1 MKDSAP
7 RSSEGHRSFDTG
19 TCYGLKDEPT
29 FTKQGVYEAGRPSIA
44 REWLHSLTEIA

>member
-1 MKDSAP
+1 MEDSAP

-29 FTKQGVYEAGRPSIA
+29 FTKKGVLQLPENGYFF
-44 REWLHSLTEIA
+44 LLKQLDLVT

>member
-29 FTKQGVYEAGRPSIA
+29 FTKQGVLQLPGNGYI
-44 REWLHSLTEIA
+44 L